1 MKLSQII
8 AVMALMLSQANSFA
22 QVGIGT
28 TTPNAA
34 LEITSTND
42 GLLIPRIS
50 LSATN
55 IATITTPTASE
66 MVYNTNTSAVG
77 PNQVTPGF
85 YYWDGALWIRITTGN
100 TSDWSLLGNSGTTA
114 GTNFLGTTD
123 AQDLRFKTNSADRMN
138 IVNATG
144 QVQVYSSGTATIPVL
159 SWSADSNTG
168 IFRPAADNI
177 SLTTNGVEGVRLRNN
192 SNLTVGAT
200 YATAN
205 AAPTSGL
212 RIEGQTVVGKASGED
227 SRDKISSHTSA
238 TAYQNITGYPNNTAN
253 RAVSGYAD
261 SNGIGLFGFANR
273 TGYGVVGLT
282 QPSTISNFV
291 QTGEGVL
298 GQTDGAAGG
307 PTIPLG
313 VHGIIHETATGNWK
327 ATGTAGENN
336 NVTPGVGFNGGPY
349 TASGVTCGT
358 YGNYASIGISAG
370 TNMYAF
376 GVAGDILTIGGSIPD
391 GSGGVFGSG
400 GSGQFGMLGYKGLT
414 GTSYSVYGGG
424 ANDDISVGNSGNK
437 NSNQDTPNNHIGL
450 GINGGFMGG
459 YVKGNQYG
467 LLSSGKE
474 FGMYVQGK
482 TIVNEPIVNLVE
494 SSNSGVRAVA
504 YTPTSTN
511 VDVTTRGAGALRNGE
526 TFVAFNDAFK
536 NLVSS
541 NEGINVT
548 VTPTSETNGVYVSKV
563 TSLGFYV
570 KENQAGKS
578 NASFNWVAIGTRVG
592 YENGVEISKTVL
604 ANDFD
609 KNLNGV
615 MQDDGT
621 KKEGTPIYFDGQNVK
636 FERIPEGL
644 IKNNKKEAPKRK

>member
-8 AVMALMLSQANSFA
+8 VVVAVMLSQANSFA

-34 LEITSTND
+34 LDVTSTTD
-42 GLLIPRIS
+42 GLLIPRVS
-50 LSATN
+50 LTATN
-55 IATITTPTASE
+55 IATILTPTTSE
-66 MVYNTNTSAVG
+66 LVYNTNTSAAG
-77 PNQVTPGF
+77 ANQVTPGF
-85 YYWDGALWIRITTGN
+85 YYWDGALWIRINTGSN
-100 TSDWSLLGNSGTTA
+100 SDWSLLGNSGTTA

-159 SWSADSNTG
+159 SWATDNNTG
-168 IFRPAADNI
+168 IFRPAADNLA
-177 SLTTNGVEGVRLRNN
+177 LTTNGAEGVRLRNS
-192 SNLTVGAT
+192 SNVTIGGT
-200 YATAN
+200 YASAN
-205 AAPTSGL
+205 AAPANGL

-227 SRDKISSHTSA
+227 SRDKISAHTSA

-261 SNGIGLFGFANR
+261 ANGIGLFGFANR

-313 VHGIIHETATGNWK
+313 VHGIIHESAAGNWK

-336 NVTPGVGFNGGPY
+336 NVTPGLGFNGGPY
-349 TASGVTCGT
+349 TATGVTCGT
-358 YGNYASIGISAG
+358 YGNYASIGITAG

-437 NSNQDTPNNHIGL
+437 SANNTANNHIGL

-467 LLSSGKE
+467 LVSQGKE

-482 TIVNEPIVNLVE
+482 TIVNEPIVNLVDT
-494 SSNSGVRAVA
+494 NSGERAVT
-504 YTPTSTN
+504 YTATSTN
-511 VDVTTRGAGALRNGE
+511 VDVTTRGTAALQNGE
-526 TFVAFNDAFK
+526 TFVSFSAAFK
-536 NLVSS
+536 NLISHT
-541 NEGINVT
+541 EGINVT

-563 TSLGFYV
+563 TPQGFYI
-570 KENQAGKS
+570 KENKSGKS
-578 NASFNWVAIGTRVG
+578 NASFNWVAIGTRAG
-592 YENGVEISKTVL
+592 YENGIEISKTVL

-621 KKEGTPIYFDGQNVK
+621 KKEGTPIYFDGQDVK